1 MATIEK
7 ALQIAARAHEGQQ
20 EKDGQAYIM
29 HPLRVMSAVE
39 GEEAKIV
46 AVLHDVIE
54 DSPITAEDLR
64 REGFGEAIV
73 AAVEQLTH
81 RKDDSYAEYVIRC
94 KGNDI
99 ARRVKL
105 ADLEDNARPSRA
117 VLRPDRLE
125 PDLARLR
132 KYLLAYKFL
141 TDMLTEEQYRAAME
155 GGQGYGSEVG

>member
-39 GEEAKIV
+39 GEEARIV

-73 AAVEQLTH
+73 AAVERLTH
-81 RKDDSYAEYVIRC
+81 RKDDPYAEYVIRC

-105 ADLEDNARPSRA
+105 ADPEDNARPSRA
-117 VLRPDRLE
+117 ILRSDRLE
-125 PDLARLR
+125 PD
-132 KYLLAYKFL
+132 LAYKFL
-141 TDMLTEEQYRAAME
+141 TDMLTEE
-155 GGQGYGSEVG
+155 